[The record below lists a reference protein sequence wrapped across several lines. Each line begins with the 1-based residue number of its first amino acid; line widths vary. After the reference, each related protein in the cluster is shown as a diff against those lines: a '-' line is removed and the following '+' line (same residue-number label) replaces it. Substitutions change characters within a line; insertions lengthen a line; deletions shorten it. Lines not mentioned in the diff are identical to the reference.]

1 MAELKSKKPTQIL
14 DFLGTTCPYPIIITK
29 KEMGKLP
36 KGAILKIICDLPA
49 FIEETI
55 PRFVEMHEYEYEVVK
70 INDKGYWEI
79 YIKKT

>member
-1 MAELKSKKPTQIL
+1 LAELKSKKPTQTL
-14 DFLGTTCPYPIIITK
+14 DFLGTACPYPIIITK

-49 FIEETI
+49 FVEETI